1 MGTTTF
7 SGPIKAGTIKNTT
20 GTTVGSDVA
29 NVGFVDMTQATG
41 GVLQADITAD
51 TNTDIV
57 IPAYSAILSINTL
70 NTVANTGT
78 SKAVNIGTVDSA
90 GVVNTSALVGG
101 LPLDAL
107 GWKNATPSTNV
118 DRIALWQNTG
128 AEDLRVTL
136 KAINTGSGAF
146 RVYIQYAQAINAAA
160 NP

>member
-41 GVLQADITAD
+41 SVLQADIVAD
-51 TNTDIV
+51 TNTNIV
-57 IPAYSAILSINTL
+57 IPAYSAILSITTL
-70 NTVANTGT
+70 SSAVNTGT
-78 SKAVNIGTVDSA
+78 NTGIEIGTVDSA
-90 GVVNTSALVGG
+90 GVVTTSALVGG
-101 LPLDAL
+101 MTLPAL
-107 GWKNATPSTNV
+107 GWKNATPSNSV
-118 DRIALWQNTG
+118 GRIALWQNTG

-136 KAINTGSGAF
+136 KAVNTGSGAF
-146 RVYIQYAQAINAAA
+146 RVYIQYAQALNAPA

>member
-41 GVLQADITAD
+41 SVLQADIVAD
-51 TNTDIV
+51 TNTNIV
-57 IPAYSAILSINTL
+57 IPAYSAILSITTL
-70 NTVANTGT
+70 STVANTGA
-78 SKAVNIGTVDSA
+78 SKGVNIGTVDSA
-90 GVVNTSALVGG
+90 GVVTSNALVGG
-101 LPLDAL
+101 LDMDVIGA
-107 GWKNATPSTNV
+107 KNATPANNAT
-118 DRIALWQNTG
+118 RTALWQNTG

-136 KAINTGSGAF
+136 KATNTGSGAF